1 MRRGSPTEHEPKTN
15 SRASSMEI
23 KGFAASGDTTQ
34 TVQHAVNV
42 GVGEVHICWHT
53 LVMSSDAGHVRD
65 IPPNGL
71 SATWHSTDG
80 LTIETLSLSFENESW
95 TVEGFIGGVDVQYV
109 MRLSATWQ
117 LQQMLLFRD
126 LDEPDLWLA
135 NDGGG
140 KWGEVNG
147 SQIRELGGCQD
158 IDVRGSSFTRT
169 MGIRRLA
176 IDLGTVTRVDTAVVN
191 PETLGVT
198 RSTLSYTRV
207 GARSWS
213 IDRDDDHGNHQF
225 DVDEYGLPL
234 DIPGHFQRLD

>member
-1 MRRGSPTEHEPKTN
+1 MRRGSPTEHEPRTN
-15 SRASSMEI
+15 LRASSREI
-23 KGFAASGDTTQ
+23 KGFTESGDTDE

-53 LVMSSDAGHVRD
+53 LEMISDAGHVRD

-80 LTIETLSLSFENESW
+80 LTIETLSLSFENASW
-95 TVEGFIGGVDVQYV
+95 TVEGFIGGVDIQYV
-109 MRLSATWQ
+109 MRLSDTWQ

-135 NDGGG
+135 NDGRG

-147 SQIRELGGCQD
+147 AQIRDIGGCTD
-158 IDVRGSSFTRT
+158 LDVRGSSFSRV
-169 MGIRRLA
+169 MAIRKLA
-176 IDLGTVTRVDTAVVN
+176 IEIGASSVIDSVVVD

-198 RSTLSYTRV
+198 RSRLTYTRLGKQLWQV
-207 GARSWS
+207 Q
-213 IDRDDDHGNHQF
+213 RDDDHDDHEVEV
-225 DVDEYGLPL
+225 DVYGLPL
-234 DIPGHFQRLD
+234 DIPGHFTRLN

>member
-1 MRRGSPTEHEPKTN
+1 
-15 SRASSMEI
+15 
-23 KGFAASGDTTQ
+23 
-34 TVQHAVNV
+34 
-42 GVGEVHICWHT
+42 
-53 LVMSSDAGHVRD
+53 MSSDAGHVRD
-65 IPPNGL
+65 IPPHGL

-80 LTIETLSLSFENESW
+80 LSVETLSLSFENESW
-95 TVEGFIGGVDVQYV
+95 TVEGFIGGVDIQYV

-126 LDEPDLWLA
+126 LDQPDLWLA
-135 NDGGG
+135 TDGGG

-169 MGIRRLA
+169 IGIRRLA
-176 IDLGTVTRVDTAVVN
+176 IDLGTVTRVDTAVIN

-207 GARSWS
+207 GSRSWS

-234 DIPGHFQRLD
+234 DIPGHFQRMM